1 MKISANEM
9 LLINKN
15 LKFKGEEAESASTVA
30 LAEVPEGKEDSISAL
45 NAQSMNNIAFQG
57 VNMAGLKKMGLN
69 AMVALTL
76 LGGAASLQSCDDEP
90 GGNTYIY
97 DNTQVITN
105 ITVNIYMTDEEL
117 VKAVLEEI
125 KALREEQKEQTAIN
139 KAILEALINQ
149 GISMDRILKLLEQF
163 NMTAQD
169 IFNMLKDNTEKQD
182 QILNEMSKGNK
193 EFKALLTE
201 ILNSIKDGNKLSAE
215 NNKTL
220 TMILAQMG
228 QADKNDQTVIALL
241 NMILN
246 KVNESIQ
253 TDKAIAMKQQ
263 MFFQAILGKLNAMD
277 KHMQQG
283 ILALL
288 NKIDSVSEKNLELL
302 TKIFNSIQE
311 GNQNDEK
318 TNEILLAIFNKVQES
333 IDQNHDLTEKTHEM
347 LWMIMDKIALLNDDM
362 KQGVLDLI
370 NNMNTISEN
379 NLALLTKIFNS
390 INENNKND
398 EKTQAIL
405 MAIYDLTKAG
415 IEQNHDLT
423 EKTHEMLWMLMDKID
438 MLNDNM
444 KTGFLAIIKNINEA
458 SQANIDLLLKL
469 IVKVDNIV
477 NAGDSNE
484 KLMEVLNAIL
494 AKIEASIAQ
503 NKEMDSTTHQLLQTL
518 IDNVQNLKGSLS
530 VTVEKLIEKIEEL
543 SADYKAILNEILVNV
558 KDMNENMQNGF
569 ASVVNRFDQMSAEQR
584 EFVNQILARLDKM
597 DENGQKG
604 LALILEQLGINN
616 SISADM
622 LAKIEQVLAK
632 LDRANEADQK
642 FYNQA
647 LALLAELIS
656 KVDQLGGKADSI
668 LDAIGNISLDVNV
681 DLSTIERMLA
691 DILAQSKA
699 NGNVLTSI
707 EGKMNLLAITL
718 EGIKTQ
724 LEVNEADNKA
734 ILAKL
739 DQILAKIPEKCNC
752 NANLEVII
760 GKLDK
765 IIENLKNGNNHEGVL
780 DDLDDLFN

>member
-9 LLINKN
+9 LLVNKN

-182 QILNEMSKGNK
+182 QILNEMPKGNK

-370 NNMNTISEN
+370 NN
-379 NLALLTKIFNS
+379 K
-390 INENNKND
+390 
-398 EKTQAIL
+398 
-405 MAIYDLTKAG
+405 
-415 IEQNHDLT
+415 
-423 EKTHEMLWMLMDKID
+423 
-438 MLNDNM
+438 
-444 KTGFLAIIKNINEA
+444 
-458 SQANIDLLLKL
+458 
-469 IVKVDNIV
+469 
-477 NAGDSNE
+477 
-484 KLMEVLNAIL
+484 
-494 AKIEASIAQ
+494 
-503 NKEMDSTTHQLLQTL
+503 
-518 IDNVQNLKGSLS
+518 
-530 VTVEKLIEKIEEL
+530 
-543 SADYKAILNEILVNV
+543 
-558 KDMNENMQNGF
+558 
-569 ASVVNRFDQMSAEQR
+569 
-584 EFVNQILARLDKM
+584 
-597 DENGQKG
+597 
-604 LALILEQLGINN
+604 
-616 SISADM
+616 
-622 LAKIEQVLAK
+622 
-632 LDRANEADQK
+632 
-642 FYNQA
+642 
-647 LALLAELIS
+647 
-656 KVDQLGGKADSI
+656 
-668 LDAIGNISLDVNV
+668 
-681 DLSTIERMLA
+681 
-691 DILAQSKA
+691 
-699 NGNVLTSI
+699 
-707 EGKMNLLAITL
+707 
-718 EGIKTQ
+718 
-724 LEVNEADNKA
+724 
-734 ILAKL
+734 
-739 DQILAKIPEKCNC
+739 
-752 NANLEVII
+752 
-760 GKLDK
+760 
-765 IIENLKNGNNHEGVL
+765 
-780 DDLDDLFN
+780 

>member
-9 LLINKN
+9 LLVNKN

-469 IVKVDNIV
+469 IVKVDNIA
-477 NAGDSNE
+477 NSGDSNE

-632 LDRANEADQK
+632 LDRAHEADQK

>member
-9 LLINKN
+9 LLVNKN

-362 KQGVLDLI
+362 KQRVLDLI

-469 IVKVDNIV
+469 IVKVDNIA
-477 NAGDSNE
+477 NSGDSNE

-632 LDRANEADQK
+632 LDRAHEADQK

>member
-1 MKISANEM
+1 
-9 LLINKN
+9 
-15 LKFKGEEAESASTVA
+15 
-30 LAEVPEGKEDSISAL
+30 
-45 NAQSMNNIAFQG
+45 
-57 VNMAGLKKMGLN
+57 
-69 AMVALTL
+69 
-76 LGGAASLQSCDDEP
+76 
-90 GGNTYIY
+90 
-97 DNTQVITN
+97 
-105 ITVNIYMTDEEL
+105 
-117 VKAVLEEI
+117 
-125 KALREEQKEQTAIN
+125 
-139 KAILEALINQ
+139 
-149 GISMDRILKLLEQF
+149 
-163 NMTAQD
+163 
-169 IFNMLKDNTEKQD
+169 
-182 QILNEMSKGNK
+182 
-193 EFKALLTE
+193 
-201 ILNSIKDGNKLSAE
+201 
-215 NNKTL
+215 
-220 TMILAQMG
+220 
-228 QADKNDQTVIALL
+228 
-241 NMILN
+241 
-246 KVNESIQ
+246 
-253 TDKAIAMKQQ
+253 
-263 MFFQAILGKLNAMD
+263 
-277 KHMQQG
+277 
-283 ILALL
+283 
-288 NKIDSVSEKNLELL
+288 
-302 TKIFNSIQE
+302 
-311 GNQNDEK
+311 
-318 TNEILLAIFNKVQES
+318 
-333 IDQNHDLTEKTHEM
+333 
-347 LWMIMDKIALLNDDM
+347 
-362 KQGVLDLI
+362 
-370 NNMNTISEN
+370 
-379 NLALLTKIFNS
+379 
-390 INENNKND
+390 
-398 EKTQAIL
+398 

-469 IVKVDNIV
+469 IVKVDNIA
-477 NAGDSNE
+477 NSGDSNE

-632 LDRANEADQK
+632 LDRAHEADQK

>member
-530 VTVEKLIEKIEEL
+530 VTIEKLIEKIEEL